1 MHNFI
6 MAKPILIIIVV
17 KNTSESS
24 NNQTSNNYSQ
34 VLKNVQ
40 VWFGGPSRLH
50 TNQCDMSQMLVK
62 KDDSGYEGTSEGDD
76 QSLMDDLDS
85 LDDPLLASS
94 MSDNTARQTDV
105 EQHYRYGGKIRI
117 NHLIS

>member
-1 MHNFI
+1 

-17 KNTSESS
+17 KNISEESS

-34 VLKNVQ
+34 VPKNPQ
-40 VWFGGPSRLH
+40 VWFGGLGLNSRLH
-50 TNQCDMSQMLVK
+50 TNQCNMSQMLVK

-94 MSDNTARQTDV
+94 MSDKPGRQADV
-105 EQHYRYGGKIRI
+105 EQHHRYGCKIRI